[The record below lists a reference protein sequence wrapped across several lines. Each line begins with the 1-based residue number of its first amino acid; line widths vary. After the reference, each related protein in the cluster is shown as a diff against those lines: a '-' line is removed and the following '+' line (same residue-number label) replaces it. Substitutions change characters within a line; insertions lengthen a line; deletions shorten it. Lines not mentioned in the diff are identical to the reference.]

1 MKKTI
6 LTLVFIFMLTIFSFA
21 SEKEI
26 GNFELSK
33 NEILYNNGL
42 YHVTLPS
49 YMLKIENEYYGGNYI
64 VLDNLFEL
72 GYKIDEKNEK
82 EIKISKIKGLKDD
95 SIWMENGK
103 DMEFLKCDQNKINN
117 IKTSISKDNKIY
129 KNDIKLYINGNEIST
144 FSTSNHTLIPLE
156 ELKATE
162 NKFFYTIEKHTE
174 ETKLHKMLID
184 RFNYTLITEDGTVPE
199 LKIFNQVLN
208 SDFSKNIIATNQLN
222 VSLYDNNLG
231 HKKDLMTFKTNSFE
245 LMNLDEFALI
255 KNHKNQMIYIY
266 DFDGNKLYEGKAKS
280 ANIYNDYL
288 VINGLNNNIVYSTS
302 NNNFKE
308 ILSLDSN
315 TIIKDVT
322 QDMIFFKNDK
332 NDIIHIKDFSNN
344 DVTVFEFNDMERF
357 DGGVAKIKIN
367 GKCTLIDSNLNRVTQ
382 KEFDDFS
389 KSYKDIRIF
398 KENSKEEFALNSY
411 SLGIIDNEGYT
422 LLEPSYNFIKI
433 YDNLDIRVGKTSKD
447 STLFG
452 LMNLDSKI
460 LIPLNYL
467 DIQKKD
473 NKYYAYNLDNY
484 DVYDSNYSKIEN
496 IKLEQNIEIQNDSIE
511 FEDTDSN
518 NFVKSIDEIRVYTPF
533 ATYKNG
539 DLIIYNTDSFSFPT
553 KIETQ
558 DTFDMN
564 NKISFGY

>member
-42 YHVTLPS
+42 YHVILPS

-231 HKKDLMTFKTNSFE
+231 HKKDLMTFNTNSFE
-245 LMNLDEFALI
+245 LMNLGKFALI
-255 KNHKNQMIYIY
+255 KNHKDQMIYIY

-322 QDMIFFKNDK
+322 QDMIFFKNNK

-344 DVTVFEFNDMERF
+344 DITVFEFNDMERF

-367 GKCTLIDSNLNRVTQ
+367 DKYTLIDSNLNRVTQ